1 MTNSTTNVPSVRIP
15 ATVSSDYAYS
25 YGYLTSA
32 LSILGEAADAAE
44 KNGSEWNIRRLIEKV
59 KHEAECAR
67 LLDAEMSRRAD
78 ERINKIINA

>member
-15 ATVSSDYAYS
+15 ATVTSDYAYA
-25 YGYLTSA
+25 YGYLTTA
-32 LSILGEAADAAE
+32 FVILADAAANAE
-44 KNGSEWNIRRLIEKV
+44 KDGNKWNIQRLIEMV

-78 ERINKIINA
+78 ERIKKIMNA